1 MHQCI
6 SNLNQ
11 RVSAGCAEL
20 SLRLFVLCGQVAD
33 ETGFEEFSYEFF
45 VQAFTIYEDSISDS
59 KAQFQAVC
67 IVASA
72 LHGTRG
78 FGRENYDTLIT
89 KAALH
94 GSKLLKKPDQ
104 CRAVYLASHLW
115 WVTENPEN
123 EGDEPKSVS
132 SLPLSVLHLLKA
144 QLTFPMAFRFI
155 ATAKES
161 SNVSNVLSALLMPVW
176 IRRCQWSCSSKFLT
190 VTSTSS
196 TNRMRL

>member
-11 RVSAGCAEL
+11 RVNAGCAEL

-33 ETGFEEFSYEFF
+33 ETRFEEFSYEFF
-45 VQAFTIYEDSISDS
+45 AQAFTIYEDSISDS
-59 KAQFQAVC
+59 RAQFQAVC

-89 KAALH
+89 KAVLH

-104 CRAVYLASHLW
+104 CRAVYLVGHLW
-115 WVTENPEN
+115 WITDSPEN
-123 EGDEPKSVS
+123 EGEEPKTVRSRLS
-132 SLPLSVLHLLKA
+132 SAIQLLE
-144 QLTFPMAFRFI
+144 T
-155 ATAKES
+155 
-161 SNVSNVLSALLMPVW
+161 
-176 IRRCQWSCSSKFLT
+176 
-190 VTSTSS
+190 
-196 TNRMRL
+196 